1 MQVLA
6 LKYRPKHFS
15 ELVGQESVAKTL
27 SLALDN
33 QRLANAYLFS
43 GLRGSGKTSSS
54 RIFARA
60 LMCETGPKAVPCDTC
75 IQCQS
80 ALNNH
85 HIDIIEM
92 DGASN
97 RGIDDVRNLIEQT
110 RYKPSFGRYKIF
122 IIDEVH
128 MFTTEAFN
136 ALLKTLEEPP
146 SHVKF
151 LLATTDALK
160 LPATILSR
168 TQHFR
173 FKKIPENSVI
183 SHLKTIL
190 EKEQVSYET
199 SALEKLAHSGQGSLR
214 DTITLL
220 EQAINYCDNAITE
233 SKVAEMLGAIDRSV
247 LEDFF
252 QSLIN
257 QDEARLQER
266 YAILENYETESVL
279 EEMMLFLKAK
289 LLSPDSYS
297 ILLIERFFKIIM
309 SSLSLLKEGANA
321 SFVLLLL
328 KMKFKEALKLKALDD
343 AILELEQSKESVLKP
358 LNQNANASKQ
368 EPKSTEKIE
377 QAERIE
383 GTEKKEKLETRENT
397 ETLQTLML
405 SAKDRI
411 FHNLFKQVQT
421 LVYERN
427 YELGEVF
434 EKNIRFIDFDS
445 QTKTLT
451 WESLATDKDKELLR
465 ERFKIV
471 KSIVDGVF
479 GKGENIKIALKHHLE
494 NKSTLET
501 QEIKDFKISSLR
513 EKILPKPTI
522 ETTAET
528 KENDTKEAV
537 GKALQTKEND
547 TKEAVGKA
555 LQTKE
560 NDTKEAVGKA
570 LQTKEN
576 DTKEAVGKALQTK
589 ENDTKE
595 TKETQ
600 PKQAPTALQ
609 EFMANHSELIEEIKS
624 EFEIKSVE
632 LL

>member
-190 EKEQVSYET
+190 EKEQVSYES

-257 QDEARLQER
+257 QDEVRLQER
-266 YAILENYETESVL
+266 YAILENYETEGVL

-343 AILELEQSKESVLKP
+343 AIVELEQTP
-358 LNQNANASKQ
+358 FNQSPSISYNAPKQ
-368 EPKSTEKIE
+368 EPKS
-377 QAERIE
+377 AERIE
-383 GTEKKEKLETRENT
+383 GTEKREKLEKRENT
-397 ETLQTLML
+397 ETPQTPML

-411 FHNLFKQVQT
+411 FHNLFKRVQT

-427 YELGEVF
+427 YELGVVF

-465 ERFKIV
+465 ERVKIV
-471 KSIVDGVF
+471 KSIVDSVF
-479 GKGENIKIALKHHLE
+479 GKGESIKIALKNHLE
-494 NKSTLET
+494 NKSAPEET
-501 QEIKDFKISSLR
+501 KEVKDFKISSLR
-513 EKILPKPTI
+513 EKILPKPTT
-522 ETTAET
+522 ETTAEMQE
-528 KENDTKEAV
+528 KETKEAV

-547 TKEAVGKA
+547 TKEV
-555 LQTKE
+555 QE
-560 NDTKEAVGKA
+560 NE
-570 LQTKEN
+570 
-576 DTKEAVGKALQTK
+576 
-589 ENDTKE
+589 TKE
-595 TKETQ
+595 TKEAQ
-600 PKQAPTALQ
+600 PKEAPTVLQ

>member
-15 ELVGQESVAKTL
+15 DLVGQESVAKTL

-60 LMCETGPKAVPCDTC
+60 LMCEEGPKAVPCDTC
-75 IQCQS
+75 TQCQS

-289 LLSPDSYS
+289 LLSPDTYS

-309 SSLSLLKEGANA
+309 SGLSLLKEGANA

-343 AILELEQSKESVLKP
+343 AILELEQSKESALKP
-358 LNQNANASKQ
+358 LNQNANAFKQ
-368 EPKSTEKIE
+368 EPKSADKIKKP
-377 QAERIE
+377 
-383 GTEKKEKLETRENT
+383 EKKESAETP
-397 ETLQTLML
+397 QTPML

-427 YELGEVF
+427 YELGAVF
-434 EKNIRFIDFDS
+434 EKNIRFVDFDS

-451 WESLATDKDKELLR
+451 WESLATHKDKELLR

-479 GKGENIKIALKHHLE
+479 GKGENIKIALKNHSE
-494 NKSTLET
+494 NKSTLE
-501 QEIKDFKISSLR
+501 EIKEFKFPSL
-513 EKILPKPTI
+513 KPKPTT
-522 ETTAET
+522 ETTTET
-528 KENDTKEAV
+528 KENDTKEI
-537 GKALQTKEND
+537 Q
-547 TKEAVGKA
+547 
-555 LQTKE
+555 
-560 NDTKEAVGKA
+560 
-570 LQTKEN
+570 
-576 DTKEAVGKALQTK
+576 
-589 ENDTKE
+589 
-595 TKETQ
+595 ETQ
-600 PKQAPTALQ
+600 PKETPTALQ
-609 EFMANHSELIEEIKS
+609 EFMANYSDLIEEIKS

>member
-60 LMCETGPKAVPCDTC
+60 LMCEEGPKAVPCDTC
-75 IQCQS
+75 TQCQS

-233 SKVAEMLGAIDRSV
+233 SKVAAMLGAIDRSV

-257 QDEARLQER
+257 QDEARLKER
-266 YAILENYETESVL
+266 YTILENYETESVL

-358 LNQNANASKQ
+358 LNQNANAFKQ
-368 EPKSTEKIE
+368 ESKITEKIE
-377 QAERIE
+377 KPEKREDAE
-383 GTEKKEKLETRENT
+383 TP
-397 ETLQTLML
+397 QTPML

-427 YELGEVF
+427 YELGAVF

-451 WESLATDKDKELLR
+451 WESLATHKDKELLR

-479 GKGENIKIALKHHLE
+479 GKGENIKIALKNHSE
-494 NKSTLET
+494 NKSALEVVK
-501 QEIKDFKISSLR
+501 EFKFPSL
-513 EKILPKPTI
+513 KPKPTT
-522 ETTAET
+522 ETTAEV
-528 KENDTKEAV
+528 KEKETKEAV
-537 GKALQTKEND
+537 E
-547 TKEAVGKA
+547 
-555 LQTKE
+555 
-560 NDTKEAVGKA
+560 
-570 LQTKEN
+570 
-576 DTKEAVGKALQTK
+576 
-589 ENDTKE
+589 KE
-595 TKETQ
+595 TKEKEVQKNETKEIQETQ
-600 PKQAPTALQ
+600 PKETPTALQ
-609 EFMANHSELIEEIKS
+609 EFMANYSDLIEEIKS

>member
-60 LMCETGPKAVPCDTC
+60 LMCEEGPKSVPCDTC
-75 IQCQS
+75 AQCQS

-85 HIDIIEM
+85 HIDIVEM

-190 EKEQVSYET
+190 EKEQVSYEI

-309 SSLSLLKEGANA
+309 SGLSLLKEGANA

-358 LNQNANASKQ
+358 LNQNANAPKQ
-368 EPKSTEKIE
+368 EPKSAEKIE
-377 QAERIE
+377 KPEKRESAE
-383 GTEKKEKLETRENT
+383 TP
-397 ETLQTLML
+397 QTPML

-427 YELGEVF
+427 YELGAVF

-451 WESLATDKDKELLR
+451 WESLATHKDKELLR

-479 GKGENIKIALKHHLE
+479 GKGENIKIALKNHSE
-494 NKSTLET
+494 NKSALEVVK
-501 QEIKDFKISSLR
+501 EFKFPSS
-513 EKILPKPTI
+513 KPKPTT
-522 ETTAET
+522 ETTAEMKENET
-528 KENDTKEAV
+528 KENDTKEI
-537 GKALQTKEND
+537 Q
-547 TKEAVGKA
+547 
-555 LQTKE
+555 
-560 NDTKEAVGKA
+560 
-570 LQTKEN
+570 
-576 DTKEAVGKALQTK
+576 
-589 ENDTKE
+589 
-595 TKETQ
+595 ETQ
-600 PKQAPTALQ
+600 PKETPTALQ
-609 EFMANHSELIEEIKS
+609 EFMTNHSDLIEEIKS

>member
-60 LMCETGPKAVPCDTC
+60 LMCEEGPKAVPCDTC

-190 EKEQVSYET
+190 EKEQVSYES

-266 YAILENYETESVL
+266 YAILENYETEGVL

-343 AILELEQSKESVLKP
+343 AIVELEQTP
-358 LNQNANASKQ
+358 FNQSPSISYNAPKQ
-368 EPKSTEKIE
+368 ESKNIEKREKIE
-377 QAERIE
+377 QIE
-383 GTEKKEKLETRENT
+383 NIEKRENI
-397 ETLQTLML
+397 ETQQTPML

-427 YELGEVF
+427 YELGAVF

-494 NKSTLET
+494 NKSAREET
-501 QEIKDFKISSLR
+501 KEVKDFKISSLR
-513 EKILPKPTI
+513 EKILPQPTT
-522 ETTAET
+522 ETTAEM
-528 KENDTKEAV
+528 KENGKEAV
-537 GKALQTKEND
+537 GKVLQTKEND
-547 TKEAVGKA
+547 TKEIQKKE
-555 LQTKE
+555 TKE
-560 NDTKEAVGKA
+560 N
-570 LQTKEN
+570 N
-576 DTKEAVGKALQTK
+576 
-589 ENDTKE
+589 TKE

-600 PKQAPTALQ
+600 PKEAPTALQ

>member
-266 YAILENYETESVL
+266 YAILENYETEGVL

-343 AILELEQSKESVLKP
+343 AIVELEQTP
-358 LNQNANASKQ
+358 FNQSPSINYNAPKQ
-368 EPKSTEKIE
+368 EPKS
-377 QAERIE
+377 AERIE
-383 GTEKKEKLETRENT
+383 GTEKREKLEKRENA
-397 ETLQTLML
+397 ETPQTPML

-427 YELGEVF
+427 YELGVVF

-494 NKSTLET
+494 NKNAPE
-501 QEIKDFKISSLR
+501 EAKEFKFPPL
-513 EKILPKPTI
+513 KPQPTT
-522 ETTAET
+522 ETTAEMQ
-528 KENDTKEAV
+528 ENDTKEAV
-537 GKALQTKEND
+537 GKALQTKENE
-547 TKEAVGKA
+547 TKEVQEKEI
-555 LQTKE
+555 KE
-560 NDTKEAVGKA
+560 NE
-570 LQTKEN
+570 
-576 DTKEAVGKALQTK
+576 
-589 ENDTKE
+589 TKE
-595 TKETQ
+595 TKEAQ
-600 PKQAPTALQ
+600 PKEAPTVLQ

>member
-60 LMCETGPKAVPCDTC
+60 LMCEEGPKAVPCDTC

-257 QDEARLQER
+257 QDEVRLQER

-343 AILELEQSKESVLKP
+343 AILELEQTKESAFQP
-358 LNQNANASKQ
+358 LNQNANAPKQ
-368 EPKSTEKIE
+368 EFKSIEKIE
-377 QAERIE
+377 NP
-383 GTEKKEKLETRENT
+383 EKKENT
-397 ETLQTLML
+397 EAPQTPML

-427 YELGEVF
+427 YELGAVF

-445 QTKTLT
+445 QTKTLI
-451 WESLATDKDKELLR
+451 WESLATNKDKELLR

-471 KSIVDGVF
+471 KGIVDGVF
-479 GKGENIKIALKHHLE
+479 GKGESIKIALKNHSE
-494 NKSTLET
+494 NKSTLE
-501 QEIKDFKISSLR
+501 EVKEFKFPYS
-513 EKILPKPTI
+513 KPKPTT

-528 KENDTKEAV
+528 KENETKETV
-537 GKALQTKEND
+537 GKETKIKEQEVKENETKEND
-547 TKEAVGKA
+547 TKEI
-555 LQTKE
+555 Q
-560 NDTKEAVGKA
+560 
-570 LQTKEN
+570 
-576 DTKEAVGKALQTK
+576 
-589 ENDTKE
+589 
-595 TKETQ
+595 ETQ
-600 PKQAPTALQ
+600 PKEAPTALQ
-609 EFMANHSELIEEIKS
+609 EFMANHSNLIEEIKS

>member
-60 LMCETGPKAVPCDTC
+60 LMCEEGPKAVPCDTC
-75 IQCQS
+75 TQCQS

-289 LLSPDSYS
+289 LLSPDAYS

-309 SSLSLLKEGANA
+309 SGLSLLKEGANA

-358 LNQNANASKQ
+358 LNQNANAFKQ
-368 EPKSTEKIE
+368 ESAEKIE
-377 QAERIE
+377 KPEKRE
-383 GTEKKEKLETRENT
+383 GT
-397 ETLQTLML
+397 ETLQTPML

-427 YELGEVF
+427 YELGAVF
-434 EKNIRFIDFDS
+434 EKNIRFVDFDS

-451 WESLATDKDKELLR
+451 WESLATHKDKELLR
-465 ERFKIV
+465 ERSKIV

-479 GKGENIKIALKHHLE
+479 GKGENIKIALKNHSE
-494 NKSTLET
+494 NKSALEVVK
-501 QEIKDFKISSLR
+501 EFKFPSL
-513 EKILPKPTI
+513 KPQPTT

-528 KENDTKEAV
+528 KENETKEAV
-537 GKALQTKEND
+537 E
-547 TKEAVGKA
+547 
-555 LQTKE
+555 
-560 NDTKEAVGKA
+560 
-570 LQTKEN
+570 
-576 DTKEAVGKALQTK
+576 
-589 ENDTKE
+589 KE
-595 TKETQ
+595 TKEKEVQKTQ
-600 PKQAPTALQ
+600 PKETPTALQ
-609 EFMANHSELIEEIKS
+609 EFMANHSDLIEEIKS

>member
-60 LMCETGPKAVPCDTC
+60 LMCEEGPKAVPCDTC

-190 EKEQVSYET
+190 EKEQVSYEA

-257 QDEARLQER
+257 QDETRLKER
-266 YAILENYETESVL
+266 YAILENYETEGVL

-289 LLSPDSYS
+289 LLRPDSYS

-328 KMKFKEALKLKALDD
+328 KMKFKEALKIKALDD
-343 AILELEQSKESVLKP
+343 AIVELEQTP
-358 LNQNANASKQ
+358 FNQNPSMSYNTPKQ
-368 EPKSTEKIE
+368 EFKNIEKREKIE
-377 QAERIE
+377 QIE
-383 GTEKKEKLETRENT
+383 NIEKRENA
-397 ETLQTLML
+397 ETPQTPML

-427 YELGEVF
+427 YELGAVF

-451 WESLATDKDKELLR
+451 WESLATNKDKELLR

-479 GKGENIKIALKHHLE
+479 GKGENIKIALKNHSE
-494 NKSTLET
+494 NKSAREET
-501 QEIKDFKISSLR
+501 KEIKDFKIYSLR
-513 EKILPKPTI
+513 EKILPQPTT
-522 ETTAET
+522 ETTAEMKEKET
-528 KENDTKEAV
+528 KEAVKKEIKEKEIKENDTKEI
-537 GKALQTKEND
+537 Q
-547 TKEAVGKA
+547 
-555 LQTKE
+555 
-560 NDTKEAVGKA
+560 
-570 LQTKEN
+570 
-576 DTKEAVGKALQTK
+576 
-589 ENDTKE
+589 
-595 TKETQ
+595 ETQ
-600 PKQAPTALQ
+600 PKEAPTALQ
-609 EFMANHSELIEEIKS
+609 EFMANHSNLIEEIKS

>member
-75 IQCQS
+75 TQCQS

-190 EKEQVSYET
+190 EKEQVSYES

-257 QDEARLQER
+257 QDEVRLKER
-266 YAILENYETESVL
+266 YAILENYETEGVL

-343 AILELEQSKESVLKP
+343 AILELEQTP
-358 LNQNANASKQ
+358 FNQNPSISYNAPKQ
-368 EPKSTEKIE
+368 EPKSAERIE

-383 GTEKKEKLETRENT
+383 GTEKIENAETP
-397 ETLQTLML
+397 QTPML

-427 YELGEVF
+427 YELGAVF
-434 EKNIRFIDFDS
+434 EKNICFIDFDS

-451 WESLATDKDKELLR
+451 WESLAADKDKELLR

-479 GKGENIKIALKHHLE
+479 GKGESIKIALKNHLE
-494 NKSTLET
+494 NKNAPEET
-501 QEIKDFKISSLR
+501 KEFKFPPL
-513 EKILPKPTI
+513 KPQPTT
-522 ETTAET
+522 ETTAEMQ
-528 KENDTKEAV
+528 ENDTKEAV

-547 TKEAVGKA
+547 TKEVQEKEV
-555 LQTKE
+555 QEKEVQEKEIKE
-560 NDTKEAVGKA
+560 NDTKEV
-570 LQTKEN
+570 Q
-576 DTKEAVGKALQTK
+576 
-589 ENDTKE
+589 
-595 TKETQ
+595 ETQ
-600 PKQAPTALQ
+600 PKEAPTALQ

>member
-60 LMCETGPKAVPCDTC
+60 LMCEEGPKAVPCDTC
-75 IQCQS
+75 TQCQS

-289 LLSPDSYS
+289 LLSPDTYS

-309 SSLSLLKEGANA
+309 SGLSLLKEGANA

-358 LNQNANASKQ
+358 LSQNANTFKQ
-368 EPKSTEKIE
+368 ESAEKIE
-377 QAERIE
+377 KPEKRESAE
-383 GTEKKEKLETRENT
+383 TP
-397 ETLQTLML
+397 QTPML

-427 YELGEVF
+427 YELGAVF

-479 GKGENIKIALKHHLE
+479 GKGENIKIALKNHSE
-494 NKSTLET
+494 NKSALEVVK
-501 QEIKDFKISSLR
+501 EFKLPFS
-513 EKILPKPTI
+513 KPKPTT
-522 ETTAET
+522 ETTAEMKEKET
-528 KENDTKEAV
+528 KENDTKEI
-537 GKALQTKEND
+537 Q
-547 TKEAVGKA
+547 
-555 LQTKE
+555 
-560 NDTKEAVGKA
+560 
-570 LQTKEN
+570 
-576 DTKEAVGKALQTK
+576 
-589 ENDTKE
+589 
-595 TKETQ
+595 ETQ
-600 PKQAPTALQ
+600 PKETPTALQ
-609 EFMANHSELIEEIKS
+609 EFMANHSDLIEEIKS

>member
-60 LMCETGPKAVPCDTC
+60 LMCEEGPKAVPCDTC

-190 EKEQVSYET
+190 EKEQVSYES

-289 LLSPDSYS
+289 LLSPNSYS

-343 AILELEQSKESVLKP
+343 AIVELEQAP
-358 LNQNANASKQ
+358 FNQSPSISYNAPKQ

-383 GTEKKEKLETRENT
+383 GTEKKESAEKKENT
-397 ETLQTLML
+397 ETPQTPML

-427 YELGEVF
+427 YELGAVF

-451 WESLATDKDKELLR
+451 WESLATNKDKELLR

-479 GKGENIKIALKHHLE
+479 GKGESIKIALKNHLE
-494 NKSTLET
+494 NKSAREET
-501 QEIKDFKISSLR
+501 KEIKDFKISSLR
-513 EKILPKPTI
+513 EKILPKPTT
-522 ETTAET
+522 ETTAEMQEKET
-528 KENDTKEAV
+528 KEAVKKEIKEKEIKENDTKEI
-537 GKALQTKEND
+537 QEI
-547 TKEAVGKA
+547 
-555 LQTKE
+555 
-560 NDTKEAVGKA
+560 
-570 LQTKEN
+570 
-576 DTKEAVGKALQTK
+576 
-589 ENDTKE
+589 
-595 TKETQ
+595 Q
-600 PKQAPTALQ
+600 PKEAPTALQ
-609 EFMANHSELIEEIKS
+609 EFMANHSNLIEEIKS

>member
-60 LMCETGPKAVPCDTC
+60 LMCEEGPKAVPCDTC

-233 SKVAEMLGAIDRSV
+233 SKVAAMLGAIDRSV

-257 QDEARLQER
+257 QDEVRLKER

-343 AILELEQSKESVLKP
+343 AILELEQTKESVFQP
-358 LNQNANASKQ
+358 INQNANAPKQ
-368 EPKSTEKIE
+368 EPKSAEKIE
-377 QAERIE
+377 N
-383 GTEKKEKLETRENT
+383 TEKRESAETP
-397 ETLQTLML
+397 QTPML
-405 SAKDRI
+405 SAKNRI

-427 YELGEVF
+427 YELGAVF

-451 WESLATDKDKELLR
+451 WESLAADKDKELLR

-494 NKSTLET
+494 NKSAREET
-501 QEIKDFKISSLR
+501 KEVKDFKISSLR
-513 EKILPKPTI
+513 EKILPQPTT
-522 ETTAET
+522 ETTAETKEKETKETVGKETKIKEQEVKENETKENETKENETKENET
-528 KENDTKEAV
+528 KENDTKE
-537 GKALQTKEND
+537 
-547 TKEAVGKA
+547 
-555 LQTKE
+555 
-560 NDTKEAVGKA
+560 
-570 LQTKEN
+570 
-576 DTKEAVGKALQTK
+576 
-589 ENDTKE
+589 TKE

>member
-27 SLALDN
+27 SLALNN

-60 LMCETGPKAVPCDTC
+60 LMCEEGPKAVPCDTC

-110 RYKPSFGRYKIF
+110 RYKPSFGHYKIF

-257 QDEARLQER
+257 QDEARLKER

-343 AILELEQSKESVLKP
+343 AILELEQNKESALKP
-358 LNQNANASKQ
+358 LNQNANAPKQ
-368 EPKSTEKIE
+368 EPKSIEKIE
-377 QAERIE
+377 KP
-383 GTEKKEKLETRENT
+383 EKKENAETP
-397 ETLQTLML
+397 QTPML

-427 YELGEVF
+427 YELGAVF

-479 GKGENIKIALKHHLE
+479 GKGENIKIALKNPSE
-494 NKSTLET
+494 NKSALEVVK
-501 QEIKDFKISSLR
+501 EFKFPSS
-513 EKILPKPTI
+513 KPKPTT
-522 ETTAET
+522 ETTAELKEKET
-528 KENDTKEAV
+528 KEKEVQENDTKEV
-537 GKALQTKEND
+537 KEI
-547 TKEAVGKA
+547 
-555 LQTKE
+555 
-560 NDTKEAVGKA
+560 
-570 LQTKEN
+570 
-576 DTKEAVGKALQTK
+576 
-589 ENDTKE
+589 
-595 TKETQ
+595 Q

-609 EFMANHSELIEEIKS
+609 EFMANHSNLIEEIKS

>member
-190 EKEQVSYET
+190 EKEQVSYES

-233 SKVAEMLGAIDRSV
+233 SKVAAMLGAIDRSV

-343 AILELEQSKESVLKP
+343 AILELEQTP
-358 LNQNANASKQ
+358 FNQNPSISYNAPKQ
-368 EPKSTEKIE
+368 EFKSAEKIE
-377 QAERIE
+377 KP
-383 GTEKKEKLETRENT
+383 EKKENT
-397 ETLQTLML
+397 ETPQTPML

-427 YELGEVF
+427 YELGVVF

-479 GKGENIKIALKHHLE
+479 GKGEKIKIALKNHLE
-494 NKSTLET
+494 NKSAREET
-501 QEIKDFKISSLR
+501 KEIKDFKISSLR
-513 EKILPKPTI
+513 EKILPKPTT
-522 ETTAET
+522 ETTAEMKEKEVQKNEIKEKEI
-528 KENDTKEAV
+528 KENDTKEV
-537 GKALQTKEND
+537 Q
-547 TKEAVGKA
+547 
-555 LQTKE
+555 
-560 NDTKEAVGKA
+560 
-570 LQTKEN
+570 
-576 DTKEAVGKALQTK
+576 
-589 ENDTKE
+589 
-595 TKETQ
+595 ETQ

-609 EFMANHSELIEEIKS
+609 EFMANHSNLIEEIKS

>member
-60 LMCETGPKAVPCDTC
+60 LMCEEGPKAVPCDTC
-75 IQCQS
+75 TQCQS

-309 SSLSLLKEGANA
+309 SGLSLLKEGANA

-358 LNQNANASKQ
+358 LNQNANAFKQ
-368 EPKSTEKIE
+368 ESAEKIE
-377 QAERIE
+377 KPEKRESAE
-383 GTEKKEKLETRENT
+383 TP
-397 ETLQTLML
+397 QTPML

-427 YELGEVF
+427 YELGAVF

-451 WESLATDKDKELLR
+451 WESLATHKDKELLR

-479 GKGENIKIALKHHLE
+479 GKGENIKIALKNHSE
-494 NKSTLET
+494 NKSTREET
-501 QEIKDFKISSLR
+501 KEIKDFKISSLR
-513 EKILPKPTI
+513 EKILPKPTT
-522 ETTAET
+522 ETTAELKEKET
-528 KENDTKEAV
+528 KEKEVQENDTKEV
-537 GKALQTKEND
+537 Q
-547 TKEAVGKA
+547 
-555 LQTKE
+555 
-560 NDTKEAVGKA
+560 
-570 LQTKEN
+570 
-576 DTKEAVGKALQTK
+576 
-589 ENDTKE
+589 
-595 TKETQ
+595 ETQ

-609 EFMANHSELIEEIKS
+609 EFMANHSNLIEEIKS

>member
-75 IQCQS
+75 TQCQS

-289 LLSPDSYS
+289 LLSPDTYS

-343 AILELEQSKESVLKP
+343 AIVELEQSKESVLKP
-358 LNQNANASKQ
+358 LNQNANAPKQ

-397 ETLQTLML
+397 ETLQTPML

-427 YELGEVF
+427 YELGVVF

-451 WESLATDKDKELLR
+451 WESLATNKDKELLR

-479 GKGENIKIALKHHLE
+479 GKGENIKIALKNHLE
-494 NKSTLET
+494 NKSARKET
-501 QEIKDFKISSLR
+501 KEVKNFKISSLR
-513 EKILPKPTI
+513 EKILPQPTT
-522 ETTAET
+522 ETTAEMKEKET
-528 KENDTKEAV
+528 KEAVKKETKEKEVQENDTKEI
-537 GKALQTKEND
+537 Q
-547 TKEAVGKA
+547 
-555 LQTKE
+555 
-560 NDTKEAVGKA
+560 
-570 LQTKEN
+570 
-576 DTKEAVGKALQTK
+576 
-589 ENDTKE
+589 
-595 TKETQ
+595 ETQ

-609 EFMANHSELIEEIKS
+609 EFMANHSNLIEEIKS

>member
-60 LMCETGPKAVPCDTC
+60 LMCEEGPKAVPCDTC
-75 IQCQS
+75 TQCQS

-309 SSLSLLKEGANA
+309 SGLSLLKEGANA

-358 LNQNANASKQ
+358 LNQNANAFKQ

-377 QAERIE
+377 KPEKREGAE
-383 GTEKKEKLETRENT
+383 TP
-397 ETLQTLML
+397 QTPML

-427 YELGEVF
+427 YELGAVF

-451 WESLATDKDKELLR
+451 WESLATHKDKELLR

-479 GKGENIKIALKHHLE
+479 GKGENIKIALKNHSE
-494 NKSTLET
+494 NKSALE
-501 QEIKDFKISSLR
+501 EIKEFKFPSL
-513 EKILPKPTI
+513 KPKPTT
-522 ETTAET
+522 ETTAEMKEKKT
-528 KENDTKEAV
+528 KEAIEKETKEKEIKENDTKGV
-537 GKALQTKEND
+537 Q
-547 TKEAVGKA
+547 
-555 LQTKE
+555 
-560 NDTKEAVGKA
+560 
-570 LQTKEN
+570 
-576 DTKEAVGKALQTK
+576 
-589 ENDTKE
+589 
-595 TKETQ
+595 ETQ
-600 PKQAPTALQ
+600 PKETPTALQ
-609 EFMANHSELIEEIKS
+609 EFMANYSDLIEEIKS

>member
-60 LMCETGPKAVPCDTC
+60 LMCEEGPKAVPCDTC

-190 EKEQVSYET
+190 EKEQVSYEA

-233 SKVAEMLGAIDRSV
+233 SKVAAMLGAIDRSV

-257 QDEARLQER
+257 QDEARLKER

-343 AILELEQSKESVLKP
+343 AILELEQAP
-358 LNQNANASKQ
+358 FNQSPSISYNAPKQ
-368 EPKSTEKIE
+368 EPKSAERIE

-383 GTEKKEKLETRENT
+383 NAETP
-397 ETLQTLML
+397 QTPML

-427 YELGEVF
+427 YELGAVF

-479 GKGENIKIALKHHLE
+479 GKGENIKIALKNHLE
-494 NKSTLET
+494 NKSAREET
-501 QEIKDFKISSLR
+501 KEVKDFKISSLR
-513 EKILPKPTI
+513 EKISPQPTT
-522 ETTAET
+522 ETTAEMKEKET
-528 KENDTKEAV
+528 KEKEVQKNEIKEKEIKENDTKEI
-537 GKALQTKEND
+537 Q
-547 TKEAVGKA
+547 
-555 LQTKE
+555 
-560 NDTKEAVGKA
+560 
-570 LQTKEN
+570 
-576 DTKEAVGKALQTK
+576 
-589 ENDTKE
+589 
-595 TKETQ
+595 ETQ

-609 EFMANHSELIEEIKS
+609 EFMANHSNLIEEIKS

>member
-190 EKEQVSYET
+190 EKEQVSYES

-266 YAILENYETESVL
+266 YAILENYETEGVL

-358 LNQNANASKQ
+358 INQNANAPKQ
-368 EPKSTEKIE
+368 ESKGTEKRE

-383 GTEKKEKLETRENT
+383 GTEKREKLEKRENA
-397 ETLQTLML
+397 EAPQTPML

-427 YELGEVF
+427 YELGAVF

-451 WESLATDKDKELLR
+451 WESLAADKDKELLR

-471 KSIVDGVF
+471 KGIVDSVF
-479 GKGENIKIALKHHLE
+479 GKGENIKIALKNHSE
-494 NKSTLET
+494 NKSAREET
-501 QEIKDFKISSLR
+501 KEVKISSLR
-513 EKILPKPTI
+513 EKILPKPTT

-528 KENDTKEAV
+528 KEKEM
-537 GKALQTKEND
+537 KEKEIQKKEIKEND
-547 TKEAVGKA
+547 TKEV
-555 LQTKE
+555 Q
-560 NDTKEAVGKA
+560 
-570 LQTKEN
+570 
-576 DTKEAVGKALQTK
+576 
-589 ENDTKE
+589 
-595 TKETQ
+595 ETQ
-600 PKQAPTALQ
+600 LKEAPTALQ
-609 EFMANHSELIEEIKS
+609 EFMANHSNLIEEIKS

>member
-60 LMCETGPKAVPCDTC
+60 LMCEEGPKAVPCDTC

-289 LLSPDSYS
+289 LLSPDAYS

-309 SSLSLLKEGANA
+309 SGLSLLKEGANA

-358 LNQNANASKQ
+358 LNQNANAFKQ
-368 EPKSTEKIE
+368 ESAEKIE
-377 QAERIE
+377 KPEKRESAE
-383 GTEKKEKLETRENT
+383 TP
-397 ETLQTLML
+397 QTPML

-427 YELGEVF
+427 YELGVVF

-451 WESLATDKDKELLR
+451 WESLATHKDKELLR

-479 GKGENIKIALKHHLE
+479 GKGENIKIALKNQ
-494 NKSTLET
+494 NKSALE
-501 QEIKDFKISSLR
+501 EIKEFKFPSL
-513 EKILPKPTI
+513 KPQPTT
-522 ETTAET
+522 ETTAEM
-528 KENDTKEAV
+528 KE
-537 GKALQTKEND
+537 
-547 TKEAVGKA
+547 
-555 LQTKE
+555 
-560 NDTKEAVGKA
+560 
-570 LQTKEN
+570 
-576 DTKEAVGKALQTK
+576 
-589 ENDTKE
+589 KE
-595 TKETQ
+595 TKENETKEIQENQ
-600 PKQAPTALQ
+600 PKETPTALQ
-609 EFMANHSELIEEIKS
+609 EFMTNHSDLIEEIKS

>member
-60 LMCETGPKAVPCDTC
+60 LMCEEGPKAVPCDTC
-75 IQCQS
+75 TQCQS

-321 SFVLLLL
+321 GFVLLLL

-343 AILELEQSKESVLKP
+343 AILELEQSKESAFQP
-358 LNQNANASKQ
+358 LNQNANAFKQ
-368 EPKSTEKIE
+368 EITDKIEKPEKRESTE
-377 QAERIE
+377 
-383 GTEKKEKLETRENT
+383 TP
-397 ETLQTLML
+397 QTPML

-427 YELGEVF
+427 YELGAVF
-434 EKNIRFIDFDS
+434 EKNIRFVDFDS

-451 WESLATDKDKELLR
+451 WESLATNKDKELLR

-479 GKGENIKIALKHHLE
+479 GKGENIKIALKNHSE
-494 NKSTLET
+494 NKSALEVVK
-501 QEIKDFKISSLR
+501 EFKFPSL
-513 EKILPKPTI
+513 KPKPTT
-522 ETTAET
+522 ETTAEMKEKET
-528 KENDTKEAV
+528 KENDTKEI
-537 GKALQTKEND
+537 Q
-547 TKEAVGKA
+547 
-555 LQTKE
+555 
-560 NDTKEAVGKA
+560 
-570 LQTKEN
+570 
-576 DTKEAVGKALQTK
+576 
-589 ENDTKE
+589 
-595 TKETQ
+595 ETQ
-600 PKQAPTALQ
+600 PKEISTALQ
-609 EFMANHSELIEEIKS
+609 EFMANHSDLIEEIKS

>member
-60 LMCETGPKAVPCDTC
+60 LMCEEGPKAVPCDTC

-257 QDEARLQER
+257 QDEARLKER

-343 AILELEQSKESVLKP
+343 AILELEQTKESVLKP
-358 LNQNANASKQ
+358 INQNANAPKQ

-377 QAERIE
+377 RAERIE
-383 GTEKKEKLETRENT
+383 GTEKIASAETP
-397 ETLQTLML
+397 QTPML

-427 YELGEVF
+427 YELGAVF

-479 GKGENIKIALKHHLE
+479 GKGENIKIALKNQ
-494 NKSTLET
+494 NKSALEVVK
-501 QEIKDFKISSLR
+501 ELKFPYSK
-513 EKILPKPTI
+513 PKPTI
-522 ETTAET
+522 ETMAET
-528 KENDTKEAV
+528 KEKETKEKETKEKETKEKEIQENDTKEV
-537 GKALQTKEND
+537 Q
-547 TKEAVGKA
+547 
-555 LQTKE
+555 
-560 NDTKEAVGKA
+560 
-570 LQTKEN
+570 
-576 DTKEAVGKALQTK
+576 
-589 ENDTKE
+589 
-595 TKETQ
+595 ETQ
-600 PKQAPTALQ
+600 LKEAPTALQ
-609 EFMANHSELIEEIKS
+609 EFMANHSNLIEEIKS

>member
-190 EKEQVSYET
+190 EKEQVSYES

-343 AILELEQSKESVLKP
+343 AILELEQTP
-358 LNQNANASKQ
+358 FNQNPSISYNAPKQ
-368 EPKSTEKIE
+368 EPKSAERIE

-383 GTEKKEKLETRENT
+383 GTEKIENAETP
-397 ETLQTLML
+397 QTPML

-427 YELGEVF
+427 YELGAVF

-451 WESLATDKDKELLR
+451 WESLAIDKDKELLR

-471 KSIVDGVF
+471 KGIVDGVF
-479 GKGENIKIALKHHLE
+479 GKGENIKIALKNHSE
-494 NKSTLET
+494 NKSTREET
-501 QEIKDFKISSLR
+501 KEVKDFKISSLR
-513 EKILPKPTI
+513 EKILPKPTT
-522 ETTAET
+522 ETTAEMQ
-528 KENDTKEAV
+528 ENDTKEAV

-547 TKEAVGKA
+547 TKEVQEKEI
-555 LQTKE
+555 KE
-560 NDTKEAVGKA
+560 NE
-570 LQTKEN
+570 
-576 DTKEAVGKALQTK
+576 
-589 ENDTKE
+589 TKE
-595 TKETQ
+595 TKEAK
-600 PKQAPTALQ
+600 PKEAPTALQ

>member
-190 EKEQVSYET
+190 EKEQVSYES

-266 YAILENYETESVL
+266 YAILENYETEGVL

-289 LLSPDSYS
+289 LLSPDTYS

-343 AILELEQSKESVLKP
+343 AIVELEQTP
-358 LNQNANASKQ
+358 FNQSPSISYNAPKQ
-368 EPKSTEKIE
+368 ESKSIEQREQIESMEKRESTE
-377 QAERIE
+377 
-383 GTEKKEKLETRENT
+383 TP
-397 ETLQTLML
+397 QTPML

-427 YELGEVF
+427 YELGAVF

-501 QEIKDFKISSLR
+501 QEVKEFKFPFL
-513 EKILPKPTI
+513 KPQPTT

-528 KENDTKEAV
+528 KENEKEAV

-547 TKEAVGKA
+547 TKEV
-555 LQTKE
+555 Q
-560 NDTKEAVGKA
+560 
-570 LQTKEN
+570 
-576 DTKEAVGKALQTK
+576 
-589 ENDTKE
+589 
-595 TKETQ
+595 ETQ
-600 PKQAPTALQ
+600 PKEAPTALQ

>member
-60 LMCETGPKAVPCDTC
+60 LMCEEGPKAVPCDTC

-257 QDEARLQER
+257 QDEARLKER

-289 LLSPDSYS
+289 LLSPDTYS

-358 LNQNANASKQ
+358 LNQNANAPKQ
-368 EPKSTEKIE
+368 EPKS
-377 QAERIE
+377 AERIE
-383 GTEKKEKLETRENT
+383 GTEKRENT
-397 ETLQTLML
+397 EKIASAETPQTPML

-427 YELGEVF
+427 YELGAVF

-451 WESLATDKDKELLR
+451 WESLATNKDKELLR

-479 GKGENIKIALKHHLE
+479 GKGENIKIALKNHSE
-494 NKSTLET
+494 NKSALEVVK
-501 QEIKDFKISSLR
+501 ELKFPYSK
-513 EKILPKPTI
+513 PKPTT

-528 KENDTKEAV
+528 KEKETKENEI
-537 GKALQTKEND
+537 KEKETKENEIKEKEVQKNEIKEKEVQEND
-547 TKEAVGKA
+547 TKEI
-555 LQTKE
+555 QE
-560 NDTKEAVGKA
+560 I
-570 LQTKEN
+570 
-576 DTKEAVGKALQTK
+576 
-589 ENDTKE
+589 
-595 TKETQ
+595 Q

-609 EFMANHSELIEEIKS
+609 EFMANHSNLIEEIKS

>member
-60 LMCETGPKAVPCDTC
+60 LMCEEGPKAVPCDTC
-75 IQCQS
+75 TQCQS

-289 LLSPDSYS
+289 LLSPDAYS

-309 SSLSLLKEGANA
+309 SGLSLLKEGANA

-358 LNQNANASKQ
+358 LNQSANAFKQ
-368 EPKSTEKIE
+368 EPKIAEKIE
-377 QAERIE
+377 KPEKREGAE
-383 GTEKKEKLETRENT
+383 TP
-397 ETLQTLML
+397 ML

-427 YELGEVF
+427 YELGAVF

-451 WESLATDKDKELLR
+451 WESLATHKDKELLR

-479 GKGENIKIALKHHLE
+479 GKGENIKIALKNHSE
-494 NKSTLET
+494 NKSTLE
-501 QEIKDFKISSLR
+501 EIKEFKFPSS
-513 EKILPKPTI
+513 KPKPTT

-528 KENDTKEAV
+528 KEKEV
-537 GKALQTKEND
+537 QEND
-547 TKEAVGKA
+547 TKEAI
-555 LQTKE
+555 E
-560 NDTKEAVGKA
+560 
-570 LQTKEN
+570 
-576 DTKEAVGKALQTK
+576 
-589 ENDTKE
+589 KE
-595 TKETQ
+595 TKEKEIQETQ
-600 PKQAPTALQ
+600 PKETPTALQ
-609 EFMANHSELIEEIKS
+609 EFMANHSDLIEEIKS

>member
-60 LMCETGPKAVPCDTC
+60 LMCEEGPKAVPCDTC

-190 EKEQVSYET
+190 EKEQVSYES

-266 YAILENYETESVL
+266 YAILENYETEGVL

-343 AILELEQSKESVLKP
+343 AIVELEQAP
-358 LNQNANASKQ
+358 FNQSPSISYNAPKQ
-368 EPKSTEKIE
+368 EPKS
-377 QAERIE
+377 AERIE
-383 GTEKKEKLETRENT
+383 GTEKRESAETP
-397 ETLQTLML
+397 QTPML

-427 YELGEVF
+427 YELGAVF

-501 QEIKDFKISSLR
+501 QEVKEFKFPPL
-513 EKILPKPTI
+513 KPQPTT

-528 KENDTKEAV
+528 KENEKEAV

-547 TKEAVGKA
+547 TKEV
-555 LQTKE
+555 Q
-560 NDTKEAVGKA
+560 
-570 LQTKEN
+570 
-576 DTKEAVGKALQTK
+576 
-589 ENDTKE
+589 
-595 TKETQ
+595 ETQ
-600 PKQAPTALQ
+600 PKEAPTALQ

>member
-60 LMCETGPKAVPCDTC
+60 LMCEEGPKAVPCDTC
-75 IQCQS
+75 TQCQS

-190 EKEQVSYET
+190 EKEQVSYES

-343 AILELEQSKESVLKP
+343 AILELEQNKESVLKP
-358 LNQNANASKQ
+358 LNQKANAPKQ
-368 EPKSTEKIE
+368 EPKSAEKIE
-377 QAERIE
+377 KPEKRESAEKRE
-383 GTEKKEKLETRENT
+383 GAETP
-397 ETLQTLML
+397 QTPML

-427 YELGEVF
+427 YELGAVF

-451 WESLATDKDKELLR
+451 WESLATHKDKELLR

-479 GKGENIKIALKHHLE
+479 GKGENIKIALKNQ
-494 NKSTLET
+494 NKSALE
-501 QEIKDFKISSLR
+501 EIKEFKFPYS
-513 EKILPKPTI
+513 KPKPTT
-522 ETTAET
+522 ETAAET
-528 KENDTKEAV
+528 KEKETKEKETKEKETKEKEVQENDTKEV
-537 GKALQTKEND
+537 Q
-547 TKEAVGKA
+547 
-555 LQTKE
+555 
-560 NDTKEAVGKA
+560 
-570 LQTKEN
+570 
-576 DTKEAVGKALQTK
+576 
-589 ENDTKE
+589 
-595 TKETQ
+595 ETQ
-600 PKQAPTALQ
+600 PKETPTALQ
-609 EFMANHSELIEEIKS
+609 EFMANHSGLIEEIKS

>member
-146 SHVKF
+146 GHVKF

-190 EKEQVSYET
+190 EKEQVSYEA

-257 QDEARLQER
+257 QDEVRLKER
-266 YAILENYETESVL
+266 YAILENYETEGVL

-343 AILELEQSKESVLKP
+343 AIVELEQTP
-358 LNQNANASKQ
+358 FNQSPSISYNATKQ
-368 EPKSTEKIE
+368 EFKGTEKIE

-383 GTEKKEKLETRENT
+383 GTEKREKLEKRENA
-397 ETLQTLML
+397 EAPQTPML

-427 YELGEVF
+427 YELGAVF

-465 ERFKIV
+465 ERVKIV

-479 GKGENIKIALKHHLE
+479 GKGENIKIALKNHLE
-494 NKSTLET
+494 NKSAPEET
-501 QEIKDFKISSLR
+501 KEVKEFKFPFL
-513 EKILPKPTI
+513 KPQPTT
-522 ETTAET
+522 ETTAEMKEKEVQKNET
-528 KENDTKEAV
+528 KEKEI
-537 GKALQTKEND
+537 KEN
-547 TKEAVGKA
+547 E
-555 LQTKE
+555 
-560 NDTKEAVGKA
+560 
-570 LQTKEN
+570 
-576 DTKEAVGKALQTK
+576 
-589 ENDTKE
+589 TKE

-600 PKQAPTALQ
+600 PKEAPTALQ

>member
-60 LMCETGPKAVPCDTC
+60 LMCEEGPKAVPCDTC

-343 AILELEQSKESVLKP
+343 AILELEQSKESAFQS
-358 LNQNANASKQ
+358 LNQNANAPKQ
-368 EPKSTEKIE
+368 ESKSTEKIE

-383 GTEKKEKLETRENT
+383 NAETP
-397 ETLQTLML
+397 QTPML

-427 YELGEVF
+427 YELGAVF

-451 WESLATDKDKELLR
+451 WESLATNKDKELLR

-479 GKGENIKIALKHHLE
+479 GKGESIKIALNNHLE
-494 NKSTLET
+494 NKSTLEVVK
-501 QEIKDFKISSLR
+501 ELKFPYSK
-513 EKILPKPTI
+513 PKPTTEI
-522 ETTAET
+522 TAEM
-528 KENDTKEAV
+528 KEKEV
-537 GKALQTKEND
+537 QKNEIKE
-547 TKEAVGKA
+547 KEV
-555 LQTKE
+555 QRNE
-560 NDTKEAVGKA
+560 I
-570 LQTKEN
+570 
-576 DTKEAVGKALQTK
+576 
-589 ENDTKE
+589 KE

-600 PKQAPTALQ
+600 LKEAPTALQ

>member
-60 LMCETGPKAVPCDTC
+60 LMCEEGPKAVPCDTC
-75 IQCQS
+75 TQCQS

-266 YAILENYETESVL
+266 YAVLENYETESVL

-309 SSLSLLKEGANA
+309 SGLSLLKEGANA

-343 AILELEQSKESVLKP
+343 AILELEQSKESAFQP
-358 LNQNANASKQ
+358 LNQSANAFKQ
-368 EPKSTEKIE
+368 EPKIAEKIE
-377 QAERIE
+377 KPEKRESAE
-383 GTEKKEKLETRENT
+383 TP
-397 ETLQTLML
+397 QTPML

-427 YELGEVF
+427 YELGAVF

-451 WESLATDKDKELLR
+451 WESLATHKDKELLR

-479 GKGENIKIALKHHLE
+479 GKGENIKIALKNHSE
-494 NKSTLET
+494 NKSALEVVK
-501 QEIKDFKISSLR
+501 EFKFPSL
-513 EKILPKPTI
+513 KPKPTT
-522 ETTAET
+522 EMTAETKEKDTKEAVENDTKENEVQENDTKENEVQENDT
-528 KENDTKEAV
+528 KENDTKEI
-537 GKALQTKEND
+537 Q
-547 TKEAVGKA
+547 
-555 LQTKE
+555 
-560 NDTKEAVGKA
+560 
-570 LQTKEN
+570 
-576 DTKEAVGKALQTK
+576 
-589 ENDTKE
+589 
-595 TKETQ
+595 ETQ
-600 PKQAPTALQ
+600 PKETPTALQ
-609 EFMANHSELIEEIKS
+609 EFMANYSDLIEEIKS

>member
-60 LMCETGPKAVPCDTC
+60 LMCEEGPKAVPCDTC

-257 QDEARLQER
+257 QDEVRLQEH

-343 AILELEQSKESVLKP
+343 AILELEQSTESVFQP
-358 LNQNANASKQ
+358 LNQNANAPKQ
-368 EPKSTEKIE
+368 EPKSTEKVE
-377 QAERIE
+377 KPEKRESAE
-383 GTEKKEKLETRENT
+383 TP
-397 ETLQTLML
+397 QTPML

-427 YELGEVF
+427 YELGAVF
-434 EKNIRFIDFDS
+434 EKNIRFVDFDS

-451 WESLATDKDKELLR
+451 WESLATNKDKELLR

-479 GKGENIKIALKHHLE
+479 GKGESIKIALKNHSE
-494 NKSTLET
+494 NKSTPEET
-501 QEIKDFKISSLR
+501 KDFKFFYS
-513 EKILPKPTI
+513 KPKPTT
-522 ETTAET
+522 ETTTET
-528 KENDTKEAV
+528 KEKETKEKETKEKEVQENDTKEV
-537 GKALQTKEND
+537 Q
-547 TKEAVGKA
+547 
-555 LQTKE
+555 
-560 NDTKEAVGKA
+560 
-570 LQTKEN
+570 
-576 DTKEAVGKALQTK
+576 
-589 ENDTKE
+589 
-595 TKETQ
+595 ETQ
-600 PKQAPTALQ
+600 PKEASTALQ
-609 EFMANHSELIEEIKS
+609 EFMANHSNLIEEIKS

>member
-60 LMCETGPKAVPCDTC
+60 LMCEEGPKSVPCDTC
-75 IQCQS
+75 TQCQS

-257 QDEARLQER
+257 QDEERLQER

-309 SSLSLLKEGANA
+309 SGLSLLKEGANA

-343 AILELEQSKESVLKP
+343 AILELEQSKESAFQP
-358 LNQNANASKQ
+358 LNQSANAFKQ
-368 EPKSTEKIE
+368 EPKIAEKIE
-377 QAERIE
+377 NPEKRESAE
-383 GTEKKEKLETRENT
+383 TP
-397 ETLQTLML
+397 QTLML

-427 YELGEVF
+427 YELGAVF

-451 WESLATDKDKELLR
+451 WESLATHKDKELLR

-479 GKGENIKIALKHHLE
+479 GKGENIKIALKNHSE
-494 NKSTLET
+494 NKSAKEVVK
-501 QEIKDFKISSLR
+501 EFKFPSL
-513 EKILPKPTI
+513 KPKPTTK
-522 ETTAET
+522 TTAET
-528 KENDTKEAV
+528 KEKEIQE
-537 GKALQTKEND
+537 KEIQEND
-547 TKEAVGKA
+547 TKEV
-555 LQTKE
+555 Q
-560 NDTKEAVGKA
+560 
-570 LQTKEN
+570 
-576 DTKEAVGKALQTK
+576 
-589 ENDTKE
+589 
-595 TKETQ
+595 ETQ
-600 PKQAPTALQ
+600 PKETPTALQ
-609 EFMANHSELIEEIKS
+609 EFMANHSDLIEEIKS

>member
-60 LMCETGPKAVPCDTC
+60 LMCEEGPKAVPCDTC

-190 EKEQVSYET
+190 EKEQVSYES

-343 AILELEQSKESVLKP
+343 AILELEQSKESAFQP
-358 LNQNANASKQ
+358 LNQNANAPKQ
-368 EPKSTEKIE
+368 EPKSAERIE

-383 GTEKKEKLETRENT
+383 GTEKRESAERIESAETP
-397 ETLQTLML
+397 QTPML
-405 SAKDRI
+405 SVKDRI

-427 YELGEVF
+427 YELGAVF

-451 WESLATDKDKELLR
+451 WESLAADKDKELLR

-494 NKSTLET
+494 NKSAREET
-501 QEIKDFKISSLR
+501 KEVKDFKISSLR
-513 EKILPKPTI
+513 EKILPKPTT
-522 ETTAET
+522 ETTAEMKEKEVQKNEIKEKEI
-528 KENDTKEAV
+528 KENDTKEV
-537 GKALQTKEND
+537 Q
-547 TKEAVGKA
+547 
-555 LQTKE
+555 
-560 NDTKEAVGKA
+560 
-570 LQTKEN
+570 
-576 DTKEAVGKALQTK
+576 
-589 ENDTKE
+589 
-595 TKETQ
+595 ETQ
-600 PKQAPTALQ
+600 PKEAPTALQ
-609 EFMANHSELIEEIKS
+609 EFMANHSNLIEEIKS

>member
-27 SLALDN
+27 SLALNN

-60 LMCETGPKAVPCDTC
+60 LMCEEGPKAVPCDTC

-257 QDEARLQER
+257 QDEARLKER

-343 AILELEQSKESVLKP
+343 AILELEQTKESVLKP
-358 LNQNANASKQ
+358 LNQNANAPKQ
-368 EPKSTEKIE
+368 EFKSTEKVE
-377 QAERIE
+377 NP
-383 GTEKKEKLETRENT
+383 EKKESAETP
-397 ETLQTLML
+397 QTPML

-427 YELGEVF
+427 YELGAVF

-451 WESLATDKDKELLR
+451 WESLAADKDKELLR

-471 KSIVDGVF
+471 KSIVDSVF
-479 GKGENIKIALKHHLE
+479 GKGESIKIALKNHSE
-494 NKSTLET
+494 NKSALEVVK
-501 QEIKDFKISSLR
+501 ELKFPYSK
-513 EKILPKPTI
+513 PKPTT
-522 ETTAET
+522 ETTAEIKEKET
-528 KENDTKEAV
+528 KVVQENDTKVVQENDTKEV
-537 GKALQTKEND
+537 Q
-547 TKEAVGKA
+547 
-555 LQTKE
+555 
-560 NDTKEAVGKA
+560 
-570 LQTKEN
+570 
-576 DTKEAVGKALQTK
+576 
-589 ENDTKE
+589 
-595 TKETQ
+595 ETQ

-609 EFMANHSELIEEIKS
+609 EFMANHSNLIEEIKS

>member
-27 SLALDN
+27 SLALNN

-60 LMCETGPKAVPCDTC
+60 LMCEEGPKAVPCDTC

-343 AILELEQSKESVLKP
+343 AILELEQNKESALKL
-358 LNQNANASKQ
+358 LNQNANAPKQ
-368 EPKSTEKIE
+368 EFKSAEKVE
-377 QAERIE
+377 KP
-383 GTEKKEKLETRENT
+383 EKKESAETP
-397 ETLQTLML
+397 QTPIL

-427 YELGEVF
+427 YELGAVF
-434 EKNIRFIDFDS
+434 EKNIRFVDFDS

-451 WESLATDKDKELLR
+451 WESLATNKDKELLR

-479 GKGENIKIALKHHLE
+479 GKGENIKIALKNHSE
-494 NKSTLET
+494 NKSALEVVK
-501 QEIKDFKISSLR
+501 ELKFPYSK
-513 EKILPKPTI
+513 PKPTT
-522 ETTAET
+522 ETTAEMKEKET
-528 KENDTKEAV
+528 KEAAEKETKEVQENDTKV
-537 GKALQTKEND
+537 VQ
-547 TKEAVGKA
+547 
-555 LQTKE
+555 
-560 NDTKEAVGKA
+560 
-570 LQTKEN
+570 
-576 DTKEAVGKALQTK
+576 
-589 ENDTKE
+589 
-595 TKETQ
+595 ETQ

-609 EFMANHSELIEEIKS
+609 EFMANHSNLIEEIKS

>member
-60 LMCETGPKAVPCDTC
+60 LMCEEGPKAVPCDTC

-289 LLSPDSYS
+289 LLSPDVYS

-343 AILELEQSKESVLKP
+343 AILELEQNKESVLKP
-358 LNQNANASKQ
+358 LNQNPNAPKQ
-368 EPKSTEKIE
+368 EPKSTEKVE
-377 QAERIE
+377 NPEKRESAE
-383 GTEKKEKLETRENT
+383 TP
-397 ETLQTLML
+397 QTPML

-427 YELGEVF
+427 YELGAVF
-434 EKNIRFIDFDS
+434 EKNIRFVDFDS

-451 WESLATDKDKELLR
+451 WESLATNKDKELLR

-479 GKGENIKIALKHHLE
+479 GKGENIKIALKNHSE
-494 NKSTLET
+494 NKSALEVVK
-501 QEIKDFKISSLR
+501 ESKFPYSK
-513 EKILPKPTI
+513 PKPTT

-528 KENDTKEAV
+528 KEKETKEAAE
-537 GKALQTKEND
+537 KETKEVQEND
-547 TKEAVGKA
+547 TKVV
-555 LQTKE
+555 Q
-560 NDTKEAVGKA
+560 
-570 LQTKEN
+570 
-576 DTKEAVGKALQTK
+576 
-589 ENDTKE
+589 
-595 TKETQ
+595 ETQ
-600 PKQAPTALQ
+600 PKEAPTALQ
-609 EFMANHSELIEEIKS
+609 EFMANHSNLIEEIKS

>member
-60 LMCETGPKAVPCDTC
+60 LMCEEGPKAVPCDTC
-75 IQCQS
+75 TQCQS

-289 LLSPDSYS
+289 LLSPDTYS
-297 ILLIERFFKIIM
+297 ILLIERFFKITM
-309 SSLSLLKEGANA
+309 SGLSLLKEGANA

-358 LNQNANASKQ
+358 LNQNANAFKQ
-368 EPKSTEKIE
+368 ESAEKIE
-377 QAERIE
+377 KP
-383 GTEKKEKLETRENT
+383 GKKENT
-397 ETLQTLML
+397 ETPQTPML

-427 YELGEVF
+427 YELGAVF
-434 EKNIRFIDFDS
+434 EKNIRFVDFDS

-451 WESLATDKDKELLR
+451 WESLATHKDKELLR

-479 GKGENIKIALKHHLE
+479 GKGENIKIALKNHSE
-494 NKSTLET
+494 NKSALE
-501 QEIKDFKISSLR
+501 EIKEFKFPSL
-513 EKILPKPTI
+513 KPKPTT
-522 ETTAET
+522 ETTAEMKEKETKEAIEKET
-528 KENDTKEAV
+528 KENDTKEI
-537 GKALQTKEND
+537 Q
-547 TKEAVGKA
+547 
-555 LQTKE
+555 
-560 NDTKEAVGKA
+560 
-570 LQTKEN
+570 
-576 DTKEAVGKALQTK
+576 
-589 ENDTKE
+589 
-595 TKETQ
+595 ETQ
-600 PKQAPTALQ
+600 PKETPTALQ
-609 EFMANHSELIEEIKS
+609 EFMASHSDLIEEIKS

>member
-190 EKEQVSYET
+190 EKEQVSYES

-257 QDEARLQER
+257 QDEARLKER

-343 AILELEQSKESVLKP
+343 AILELEQTKESAFQP
-358 LNQNANASKQ
+358 LNQNANAPKQ
-368 EPKSTEKIE
+368 EPKSAEKIE
-377 QAERIE
+377 NL
-383 GTEKKEKLETRENT
+383 EKKENAETP
-397 ETLQTLML
+397 QTPML

-427 YELGEVF
+427 YELGAVF

-479 GKGENIKIALKHHLE
+479 GKGENIKIALKNHSE
-494 NKSTLET
+494 NKSALEET
-501 QEIKDFKISSLR
+501 KEIKISSLR
-513 EKILPKPTI
+513 EKILPQPTT

-528 KENDTKEAV
+528 KENETKEEV
-537 GKALQTKEND
+537 KKEIKEKEVQEND
-547 TKEAVGKA
+547 TKEI
-555 LQTKE
+555 Q
-560 NDTKEAVGKA
+560 
-570 LQTKEN
+570 
-576 DTKEAVGKALQTK
+576 
-589 ENDTKE
+589 
-595 TKETQ
+595 ETQ
-600 PKQAPTALQ
+600 PKEAPTALQ
-609 EFMANHSELIEEIKS
+609 EFMANHSNLIEEIKS